1 MSRNEK
7 LLVVDDDPKIRVL
20 MLEILK
26 TRFEN
31 IEVCENGK
39 VACDKLKKQN
49 YDLVLTD
56 IMMPFVDGMGVLK
69 EAKAL
74 YGDIIVLM
82 MTGKATLDSAIESI
96 NLGADGY
103 ITKPFD
109 IRQILDTID
118 SNLERQRLKRDNIRL
133 QRQVEIDRDQ
143 LKKNLVE
150 LAILYDFSKNLTYNF
165 DIIEVYNNILESLS
179 EAVEN
184 DFCSIYSL
192 KRNRFTIKS
201 SVKLDE
207 TTLQW
212 LKISVSEYINEECG
226 KSVNLDEMTFDIND
240 DNNRG
245 NVNEEVETTFN
256 YFLRVDNEDFG
267 VLIVNRFSAKEFSE
281 NDKQFLAKL
290 AGQSAEVFTQ
300 LRKVVESQK
309 GKMERIIEDMPDGV
323 IMYDRDE
330 DSILYNFAADIIIS
344 DAGISSI
351 SKHELESLFEI
362 RFEDFYNE
370 IGKSDKTLIKELKLT
385 DKNNKSI
392 VLDAHVACLSDPD
405 GMPQGVLMV
414 LRDVTKERE
423 IERLK
428 SEFLSNVSHELRTPS
443 AILKEF
449 TAILKD
455 EIAGPTT
462 ESQSEYLQIMSNN
475 IDRLLRL
482 IDNLLNMSRMEANML
497 RLRKIKF
504 KPDIVLRNIV
514 KGMNVRYAASD
525 MRIEE
530 EIQDDMPEIY
540 ADPDALTQI
549 VINCLDNSLK
559 FSEPGSKVILRS
571 EIKNSNIFISIQDF
585 GKGIPKKDINKIF
598 SRFYRG
604 ENKDE
609 VRKEGSGLG
618 LSIVKEF
625 VKLHKGTIKVESELN
640 KGTTFLITIPIHFE
654 EELSEVQDGQE
665 NIDHR

>member
-1 MSRNEK
+1 MSRKEK
-7 LLVVDDDPKIRVL
+7 LLIADDDAAIRAL
-20 MLEILK
+20 LLELLK
-26 TRFEN
+26 TRFDN

-39 VACDKLKKQN
+39 EACDMLKEQN

-82 MTGKATLDSAIESI
+82 MTGRATLDSAIESV

-103 ITKPFD
+103 ITKPFN
-109 IRQILDTID
+109 IRQILDTVD
-118 SNLERQRLKRDNIRL
+118 SHLERQGLKRENIRL

-150 LAILYDFSKNLTYNF
+150 IAILYNFSKNLTYNF
-165 DIIEVYNNILESLS
+165 DIVEVYNNILESLS
-179 EAVEN
+179 AAVEN

-192 KRNRFTIKS
+192 KRNLFTIKT
-201 SVKLDE
+201 SVKLDKNI
-207 TTLQW
+207 LHW
-212 LKISVSEYINEECG
+212 LKTSVSEYMNKECG

-240 DNNRG
+240 DKNLK
-245 NVNEEVETTFN
+245 NVKEEVGTTFN
-256 YFLRVDNEDFG
+256 FFLRVDNVDFG
-267 VLIVNRFSAKEFSE
+267 VLNVNRFSAKEFSE
-281 NDKQFLAKL
+281 NDKQFLTKL
-290 AGQSAEVFTQ
+290 AEQSAEVFTQ

-309 GKMERIIEDMPDGV
+309 DKMERIIEDMPDGV
-323 IMYDRDE
+323 IMYDMDE

-351 SKHELESLFEI
+351 NKHELESLFEI

-392 VLDAHVACLSDPD
+392 VLDAHVACLSAPD

-504 KPDIVLRNIV
+504 NPDAVFRNIV
-514 KGMNVRYAASD
+514 KEMNVRYEKSD

-559 FSEPGSKVILRS
+559 FSEQGSKVILRS
-571 EIKNSNIFISIQDF
+571 EIKNSDIYIEIQDF
-585 GKGIPKKDINKIF
+585 GKGIPKKDLNKIF
-598 SRFYRG
+598 SRFYRV

-625 VKLHKGTIKVESELN
+625 VNLHKGTIKVESDLN
-640 KGTTFLITIPIHFE
+640 KGTTFFITIPINSD
-654 EELSEVQDGQE
+654 EELSEVKDGQE

>member
-1 MSRNEK
+1 MSRKEK
-7 LLVVDDDPKIRVL
+7 LLIADDDAEIRAL
-20 MLEILK
+20 LLELLK
-26 TRFEN
+26 TRFDN

-39 VACDKLKKQN
+39 EACDMLKEQN

-82 MTGKATLDSAIESI
+82 MTGRATLDSAIESV

-103 ITKPFD
+103 ITKPFN

-118 SNLERQRLKRDNIRL
+118 SHLERQGLKRENIRL

-150 LAILYDFSKNLTYNF
+150 IAILYNFSKNLTYNF
-165 DIIEVYNNILESLS
+165 DIVEVYNNILESLS
-179 EAVEN
+179 AAVEN

-192 KRNRFTIKS
+192 KRNQFTIKT
-201 SVKLDE
+201 SVKLDKNI
-207 TTLQW
+207 LHW
-212 LKISVSEYINEECG
+212 LKTSVSEYMNKECD

-240 DNNRG
+240 DKNLK
-245 NVNEEVETTFN
+245 NVKEEVGTTFN
-256 YFLRVDNEDFG
+256 FFLRVDNVDFG
-267 VLIVNRFSAKEFSE
+267 VLNVNRFSAKEFSE

-290 AGQSAEVFTQ
+290 AEQSAEVFTQ

-309 GKMERIIEDMPDGV
+309 DKMERIIEDMPDGV

-351 SKHELESLFEI
+351 NKHELESLFEI

-385 DKNNKSI
+385 GKNNKSI

-443 AILKEF
+443 SILKEF
-449 TAILKD
+449 TSILKD
-455 EIAGPTT
+455 EIAGPIT

-497 RLRKIKF
+497 RLRKTKF

-514 KGMNVRYAASD
+514 KGMNVRYEKSD

-559 FSEPGSKVILRS
+559 FSEQGSKVILRS
-571 EIKNSNIFISIQDF
+571 EIKNSDIYIEIQDF
-585 GKGIPKKDINKIF
+585 GKGIPKKDLNKIF
-598 SRFYRG
+598 SRFYRV

-625 VKLHKGTIKVESELN
+625 VNLHKGTIKVESELN
-640 KGTTFLITIPIHFE
+640 KGTTFFITIPINSD
-654 EELSEVQDGQE
+654 EELSEVKDGQE

>member
-1 MSRNEK
+1 MSRKEK
-7 LLVVDDDPKIRVL
+7 LLIADDDAEIRAL
-20 MLEILK
+20 LLELLK
-26 TRFEN
+26 TRFDN

-39 VACDKLKKQN
+39 EACDMLKEQN

-82 MTGKATLDSAIESI
+82 MTGRATLDSAIESV

-103 ITKPFD
+103 ITKPFN

-118 SNLERQRLKRDNIRL
+118 SHLERQGLKRENIRL

-150 LAILYDFSKNLTYNF
+150 IAILYNFSKNLTYNF
-165 DIIEVYNNILESLS
+165 DIVEVYNNILESLS
-179 EAVEN
+179 AAVQN

-192 KRNRFTIKS
+192 KKNLFTIKT
-201 SVKLDE
+201 SVKLDKNI
-207 TTLQW
+207 LNW
-212 LKISVSEYINEECG
+212 LKTSVSEYMDKECG

-240 DNNRG
+240 DKNLK
-245 NVNEEVETTFN
+245 NVKEEVGTTFN
-256 YFLRVDNEDFG
+256 FFLRVDNVDFG
-267 VLIVNRFSAKEFSE
+267 VLNVNRFSAKEFSE

-290 AGQSAEVFTQ
+290 AEQSAEVFTQ

-309 GKMERIIEDMPDGV
+309 DKMERIIEDMPDGV

-351 SKHELESLFEI
+351 NKHELESLFEI

-385 DKNNKSI
+385 GKNNKLI

-443 AILKEF
+443 SILKEF
-449 TAILKD
+449 IAILKD
-455 EIAGPTT
+455 EIAGPIT

-482 IDNLLNMSRMEANML
+482 INNLLNMSRMEANML
-497 RLRKIKF
+497 RLRKTKF

-514 KGMNVRYAASD
+514 KGMNVRYEKSD
-525 MRIEE
+525 MRIKE

-559 FSEPGSKVILRS
+559 FSELGSKVILRS
-571 EIKNSNIFISIQDF
+571 EIKNSDIYIEIQDF
-585 GKGIPKKDINKIF
+585 GKGIPKKDLNKIF
-598 SRFYRG
+598 SRFYRV

-625 VKLHKGTIKVESELN
+625 VNLHKGTIKVESELN
-640 KGTTFLITIPIHFE
+640 KGTTFFITIPINSD
-654 EELSEVQDGQE
+654 EELSEVKDGQE